1 MPLIIYGKPLGST
14 IPKPFR
20 ELWEICPK
28 LKEASERLREIPTRE
43 LNPKGLLYVGQNE
56 FAGTSPT
63 DDSISYLGTDSATTC
78 HIAVLTETGSGA
90 TCIGHFDGSFTS
102 KGVHGMLQTILD
114 IVDPIV
120 GRLELT
126 LAGGFS
132 DSRNLSV
139 KVSERLLSEFN
150 KVPLDIH
157 LMYAVITDLN
167 TVMKGDIAFPVILG
181 LGVDMKTRE
190 IFPATFTDR
199 GPDYPLRNVQRAC
212 NWRVIFPCI
221 YDFKIRRVVINSF
234 DYSNWDLSMVQKII
248 QLSDEEILQQNSTS
262 PEQEPPNFLED
273 FRNMFRFVLDHPDP
287 LVSVFPNGL
296 PRYYKQ
302 SSDGRWVFDGHTCP
316 S

>member
-90 TCIGHFDGSFTS
+90 TCIGHFDGSLTS

-114 IVDPIV
+114 IADPIV

-139 KVSERLLSEFN
+139 KVSEHLLSEFN

-199 GPDYPLRNVQRAC
+199 GPDYPLRNVQRTC
-212 NWRVIFPCI
+212 NWRVFFPCI